1 MWRTRRSYL
10 NHRLRNGEQYE
21 RYATD
26 SCSHDTCR
34 TLSVSV
40 VYMNLGLIIGIAVIL
55 GAIAGGVIVVLIN
68 QATSRSAPQQQSDA
82 WELPAG
88 VAELLESIEFPA
100 IIVDTSIRVVA
111 ASPAA
116 TQFGLI
122 ALDRLSVPELVAV
135 VEDLNR
141 STEPVVRE
149 LEIPRGPFGDAT
161 SSIEARASRFG
172 SRYSLLLVADRTE
185 FRRLEE
191 VRRDFVANISHELK
205 TPIGAI
211 SLLSEALSEAADDPD
226 MVRHFADR
234 LSNESARL
242 ASITR
247 EIIELSRLQAEGAL
261 AKFDTVAIDK
271 VLRQSVDSNRVL
283 ASAKNIDFVI
293 GGDEGVTVWGDFD
306 RLAVAVNN
314 LLSNAV
320 QYSPENTR
328 VGVGVSD
335 AEDRVEIVVTDQGPG
350 MSQEEA
356 ERVFERFYRT
366 DQARSRTTGG
376 TGLGLSIV
384 KHIVNHH
391 GGDIKVW
398 SLPGQGSTFT
408 IRLPR
413 NPAESD

>member
-1 MWRTRRSYL
+1 
-10 NHRLRNGEQYE
+10 
-21 RYATD
+21 
-26 SCSHDTCR
+26 
-34 TLSVSV
+34 
-40 VYMNLGLIIGIAVIL
+40 MNLGLIIGIAVVL

-68 QATSRSAPQQQSDA
+68 RSTQQSNA
-82 WELPAG
+82 EMQAASWELPAG

-100 IIVDTSIRVVA
+100 IIVNSSVRVVA

-116 TQFGLI
+116 AQFGLI
-122 ALDRLSVPELVAV
+122 SQDRLAVPELVAV

-141 STEPVVRE
+141 SAEPIVRQ

-161 SSIEARASRFG
+161 SSIEARASKFG

-211 SLLSEALSEAADDPD
+211 SLLAEALSEAADDPD
-226 MVRHFADR
+226 LVRHFADR
-234 LSNESARL
+234 LSDESARL

-261 AKFDTVAIDK
+261 AKFSTVKIDK
-271 VLRQSVDSNRVL
+271 LLRKSVDANRVL
-283 ASAKNIDFVI
+283 ASAKKIDIVV
-293 GGDEGVTVWGDFD
+293 GGAEGVTVWGDFD
-306 RLAVAVNN
+306 RLVVAVNN

-320 QYSPENTR
+320 QYSPENSR
-328 VGVGVSD
+328 VGIGVAD

-350 MSQEEA
+350 MSNEEA

-391 GGDIKVW
+391 GGDIRVW
-398 SLPGQGSTFT
+398 SLPGQGSSFT

-413 NPAESD
+413 NPAETD

>member
-1 MWRTRRSYL
+1 MNNFSWMLTLRRSL
-10 NHRLRNGEQYE
+10 VTG
-21 RYATD
+21 A
-26 SCSHDTCR
+26 SP
-34 TLSVSV
+34 SVSV
-40 VYMNLGLIIGIAVIL
+40 VYMNVGLVIGIAVVL
-55 GAIAGGVIVVLIN
+55 GAVAGGLIVVLIN
-68 QATSRSAPQQQSDA
+68 QATQKSTAALQAAS

-122 ALDRLSVPELVAV
+122 SSERLAVPELTAL

-141 STEPVVRE
+141 SAEPIVRE

-211 SLLSEALSEAADDPD
+211 SLLSEALSEAADDPE

-261 AKFDTVAIDK
+261 AKFDTVRIDQ
-271 VLRQSVDSNRVL
+271 VLRQSVDTNRVL
-283 ASAKNIDFVI
+283 AAAKGIDVVI
-293 GGDEGVTVWGDFD
+293 GGDEGATVWGDFD
-306 RLAVAVNN
+306 RLVVAVNN

-320 QYSPENTR
+320 QYSPENSR
-328 VGVGVSD
+328 VGIGVSD

-384 KHIVNHH
+384 KRIVNAH
-391 GGDIKVW
+391 GGRIEIQ
-398 SLPGQGSTFT
+398 SEAGEGSTFT
-408 IRLPR
+408 VLLPI
-413 NPAESD
+413 AAGSS

>member
-1 MWRTRRSYL
+1 
-10 NHRLRNGEQYE
+10 
-21 RYATD
+21 
-26 SCSHDTCR
+26 
-34 TLSVSV
+34 
-40 VYMNLGLIIGIAVIL
+40 
-55 GAIAGGVIVVLIN
+55 
-68 QATSRSAPQQQSDA
+68 
-82 WELPAG
+82 
-88 VAELLESIEFPA
+88 
-100 IIVDTSIRVVA
+100 
-111 ASPAA
+111 
-116 TQFGLI
+116 
-122 ALDRLSVPELVAV
+122 
-135 VEDLNR
+135 
-141 STEPVVRE
+141 
-149 LEIPRGPFGDAT
+149 
-161 SSIEARASRFG
+161 
-172 SRYSLLLVADRTE
+172 
-185 FRRLEE
+185 

-306 RLAVAVNN
+306 RLVVAVNN

>member
-1 MWRTRRSYL
+1 M
-10 NHRLRNGEQYE
+10 
-21 RYATD
+21 
-26 SCSHDTCR
+26 
-34 TLSVSV
+34 
-40 VYMNLGLIIGIAVIL
+40 YMNLGLIIGIAVVL

-68 QATSRSAPQQQSDA
+68 RSTQQSSTEMQAASWD
-82 WELPAG
+82 LPAG

-100 IIVDTSIRVVA
+100 IIVNAAVRVVA

-116 TQFGLI
+116 AQFGLI
-122 ALDRLSVPELVAV
+122 SQDRLAVPELVAV
-135 VEDLNR
+135 VEDLHR
-141 STEPVVRE
+141 SSEPIVRH

-161 SSIEARASRFG
+161 SSIEARASKFG
-172 SRYSLLLVADRTE
+172 ARYSLLLVADRTE

-211 SLLSEALSEAADDPD
+211 SLLAEALSEAADDPD
-226 MVRHFADR
+226 LVRHFAER
-234 LSNESARL
+234 LSDESARL

-261 AKFDTVAIDK
+261 AKFSTVKIDK
-271 VLRQSVDSNRVL
+271 LLRKSVDANRVL
-283 ASAKNIDFVI
+283 SSAKKIDIVV
-293 GGDEGVTVWGDFD
+293 GGAEGVTVWGDFD
-306 RLAVAVNN
+306 RLVVAVNN

-320 QYSPENTR
+320 QYSPENSR
-328 VGVGVSD
+328 VGIGVAD

-350 MSQEEA
+350 MSSEEA

-398 SLPGQGSTFT
+398 SLPGQGSSFT

-413 NPAESD
+413 NPAEAE

>member
-1 MWRTRRSYL
+1 
-10 NHRLRNGEQYE
+10 
-21 RYATD
+21 
-26 SCSHDTCR
+26 
-34 TLSVSV
+34 
-40 VYMNLGLIIGIAVIL
+40 MNIGLVIGIAVVL
-55 GAIAGGVIVVLIN
+55 GAIAGGLIVVLIT
-68 QATSRSAPQQQSDA
+68 QATRQSTA
-82 WELPAG
+82 AMQAASWELPAG
-88 VAELLESIEFPA
+88 VAELLEAIEFPA
-100 IIVDTSIRVVA
+100 IIVDASIRVVA

-116 TQFGLI
+116 TQFGL
-122 ALDRLSVPELVAV
+122 LSNERLAVPELIAV

-141 STEPVVRE
+141 SSGPIVRE

-172 SRYSLLLVADRTE
+172 VRYTLVLVADRTE

-211 SLLSEALSEAADDPD
+211 SLLAEALSEAADDPD

-247 EIIELSRLQAEGAL
+247 EIIELSRLQADGAL
-261 AKFDTVAIDK
+261 AKFSSVKIDM
-271 VLRQSVDSNRVL
+271 VLRQSVDANRVL
-283 ASAKNIDFVI
+283 AAAKNIDIVV
-293 GGDEGVTVWGDFD
+293 GGDEGATVWGDFD
-306 RLAVAVNN
+306 RLVVAVNN

-320 QYSPENTR
+320 QYSPENSR
-328 VGVGVSD
+328 VGIGVSNAD
-335 AEDRVEIVVTDQGPG
+335 DRVEIVITDQGPG
-350 MSQEEA
+350 MSTEEA

-391 GGDIKVW
+391 GGDVKVW
-398 SLPGQGSTFT
+398 SLPGQGSSFT

-413 NPAESD
+413 NPAETE

>member
-1 MWRTRRSYL
+1 M
-10 NHRLRNGEQYE
+10 
-21 RYATD
+21 
-26 SCSHDTCR
+26 
-34 TLSVSV
+34 
-40 VYMNLGLIIGIAVIL
+40 
-55 GAIAGGVIVVLIN
+55 
-68 QATSRSAPQQQSDA
+68 
-82 WELPAG
+82 
-88 VAELLESIEFPA
+88 
-100 IIVDTSIRVVA
+100 VA

-116 TQFGLI
+116 AQFGLI
-122 ALDRLSVPELVAV
+122 SQDRLAVPELVAV
-135 VEDLNR
+135 VEDLHR
-141 STEPVVRE
+141 SSEPIVRH

-161 SSIEARASRFG
+161 SSIEARASKFG
-172 SRYSLLLVADRTE
+172 ARYSLLLVADRTE

-211 SLLSEALSEAADDPD
+211 SLLAEALSEAADDPD
-226 MVRHFADR
+226 LVRHFADR
-234 LSNESARL
+234 LSDESARL

-261 AKFDTVAIDK
+261 AKFSTVKIDK
-271 VLRQSVDSNRVL
+271 LLRKSVDANRVL
-283 ASAKNIDFVI
+283 ASAKKIDIVV
-293 GGDEGVTVWGDFD
+293 GGAEGVTVWGDFD
-306 RLAVAVNN
+306 RLVVAVNN

-320 QYSPENTR
+320 QYSPENSR
-328 VGVGVSD
+328 VGIGVAD

-350 MSQEEA
+350 MSSEEA

-398 SLPGQGSTFT
+398 SLPGQGSSFT

-413 NPAESD
+413 NPAEAE

>member
-1 MWRTRRSYL
+1 
-10 NHRLRNGEQYE
+10 
-21 RYATD
+21 
-26 SCSHDTCR
+26 
-34 TLSVSV
+34 
-40 VYMNLGLIIGIAVIL
+40 MNFGLVIAIAVVL
-55 GAIAGGVIVVLIN
+55 GAIAGGIIVVLIN
-68 QATSRSAPQQQSDA
+68 QATQQSTA
-82 WELPAG
+82 AMQAASWELPAG

-100 IIVDTSIRVVA
+100 IIVDSSIRVVA

-116 TQFGLI
+116 VQFGLVSQE
-122 ALDRLSVPELVAV
+122 RLAVPELMAM

-141 STEPVVRE
+141 SADPIVRE

-161 SSIEARASRFG
+161 SSIEARASKFG
-172 SRYSLLLVADRTE
+172 ARYSLLLVADRTE

-211 SLLSEALSEAADDPD
+211 SLLAEALSEAADDPD

-261 AKFDTVAIDK
+261 AKFNTVKIDK
-271 VLRQSVDSNRVL
+271 VLRQSVDANRVL
-283 ASAKNIDFVI
+283 ASAKNIDIVI
-293 GGDEGVTVWGDFD
+293 GGDDGVTVWGDFD
-306 RLAVAVNN
+306 RLVVAVNN
-314 LLSNAV
+314 LLSNAI
-320 QYSPENTR
+320 QYSPENSR
-328 VGVGVSD
+328 VGLGVSD
-335 AEDRVEIVVTDQGPG
+335 AEDRIEIVVTDQGPG
-350 MSQEEA
+350 MSAEEA

-366 DQARSRTTGG
+366 DAARSRTTGG

-408 IRLPR
+408 IRLPH
-413 NPAESD
+413 NPAESE

>member
-1 MWRTRRSYL
+1 MNSFEVMVTQCWPRVTPAP
-10 NHRLRNGEQYE
+10 H
-21 RYATD
+21 
-26 SCSHDTCR
+26 
-34 TLSVSV
+34 SVSV
-40 VYMNLGLIIGIAVIL
+40 VFMNIGLVIGIAVVL
-55 GAIAGGVIVVLIN
+55 GAIAGGLIVVLIT
-68 QATSRSAPQQQSDA
+68 QATRKSTAAMQAAS

-88 VAELLESIEFPA
+88 VAELLEAIEFPA
-100 IIVDTSIRVVA
+100 IIVDASMRVVA

-116 TQFGLI
+116 TQFGL
-122 ALDRLSVPELVAV
+122 LSNERLAVPELIAV

-141 STEPVVRE
+141 SSGPIVRE

-172 SRYSLLLVADRTE
+172 VRYTLVLVADRTE

-211 SLLSEALSEAADDPD
+211 SLLAEALSEAADDPD

-247 EIIELSRLQAEGAL
+247 EIIELSRLQADGAL
-261 AKFDTVAIDK
+261 AKFSSVKIDM
-271 VLRQSVDSNRVL
+271 VLRQSVDANRVL
-283 ASAKNIDFVI
+283 AAAKNIDIVV
-293 GGDEGVTVWGDFD
+293 GGDEGATVWGDFD
-306 RLAVAVNN
+306 RLVVAVNN

-320 QYSPENTR
+320 QYSPENSR
-328 VGVGVSD
+328 VGIGVSNAD
-335 AEDRVEIVVTDQGPG
+335 DRVEIVITDQGPG
-350 MSQEEA
+350 MSTEEA

-391 GGDIKVW
+391 GGDVKVW
-398 SLPGQGSTFT
+398 SLPGQGSSFT

-413 NPAESD
+413 NPAESE